1 MLFQLNVW
9 AVQPRQEA
17 NQTMKKKLILKKE
30 ALKNLTPVELDHV
43 AGGVINIAPN
53 DVLSVPCNSL

>member
-1 MLFQLNVW
+1 
-9 AVQPRQEA
+9 
-17 NQTMKKKLILKKE
+17 MKKKLILKKE